1 MGYLS
6 SWNQVPSSEVAKSN
20 GYPSSLH
27 LYWFPVDA
35 WLEHDGV
42 SHISSSFRI
51 EYKLPLSSNW
61 KHVPSYNAWRQSLGM
76 EDTRRLK
83 VHPHFVCAS
92 VLCMFLSHTQFKM
105 GGIWTVFVGVVREM
119 MSFVNHYGKD
129 EMEDDDAPVYS
140 ASGSYIRYVQMIV
153 KNDVFKTG
161 YEMEILAAKIS
172 SLPETERM
180 WSRDTKFVSTKT
192 SNRIFDLMFRM
203 TSSLVAGRL
212 RYTIGTASC
221 LVTGANK
228 SGKSTSLIQFVSLC
242 SAVFPSC
249 VALYIDFRQ
258 HQVDILRSSTIMEI
272 VERFLRKRHW
282 IFPTGGGGRHDS
294 RGTLVLEGLAKAGK
308 KLVLVCDH
316 IDAMYEV
323 DSQTT
328 RLNLNDLNLLG
339 NTSMGV
345 VVTVL
350 CGSSAWSPSLIRAEG
365 PSAQFPLLTQKNNLN
380 DSKFRTIW
388 VEPDFNIQERHGA
401 RSENIDSFLFGSE
414 FATQEALR
422 YLPFENPFSF
432 AIQMPTLKWKFYEML
447 VRGMFSKNEKRVT
460 ALFES
465 KIGWENMRFDV
476 LSRLKFDDIQ
486 PIGMEF
492 VEACWNKS
500 NAGSRDDMYATLF
513 DLSDNSLVVLKK
525 NPVFVYPSSLYVLIC
540 FYLRSTPDA
549 DFFLRLGSL
558 YE

>member
-1 MGYLS
+1 M
-6 SWNQVPSSEVAKSN
+6 
-20 GYPSSLH
+20 
-27 LYWFPVDA
+27 
-35 WLEHDGV
+35 
-42 SHISSSFRI
+42 
-51 EYKLPLSSNW
+51 
-61 KHVPSYNAWRQSLGM
+61 
-76 EDTRRLK
+76 
-83 VHPHFVCAS
+83 
-92 VLCMFLSHTQFKM
+92 
-105 GGIWTVFVGVVREM
+105 FVGVVREM

-129 EMEDDDAPVYS
+129 EMEDDDAPVYG
-140 ASGSYIRYVQMIV
+140 ASGSYIRYTQTIV

-192 SNRIFDLMFRM
+192 SNQIFDLMFRM

-249 VALYIDFRQ
+249 VAIYIDFRQ
-258 HQVDILRSSTIMEI
+258 HQAEILRSSTIMEI

-282 IFPTGGGGRHDS
+282 IFPTRGGGRHDS

-365 PSAQFPLLTQKNNLN
+365 PSVQFPLLTQRNNLN

-388 VEPDFNIQERHGA
+388 VEPDFNIQERHGT

-422 YLPFENPFSF
+422 HLPFENPFSF
-432 AIQMPTLKWKFYEML
+432 AIQMPTPKWKFYEML
-447 VRGMFSKNEKRVT
+447 VKGMFSKNEKRVA

-476 LSRLKFDDIQ
+476 LSRTKFDDIQ

-492 VEACWNKS
+492 VETCWNKS

-513 DLSDNSLVVLKK
+513 DLSDNSLVVLKRK
-525 NPVFVYPSSLYVLIC
+525 PVFVYPSSLYVLIC
-540 FYLRSTPDA
+540 FYLRRTPDA
-549 DFFLRLGSL
+549 VFFARLGSL